1 MWRGENLLRYIYGF
15 VKYKD
20 AQIDLDFWQEGF
32 IMNEDRFVILN
43 KSRRTGFSFSTAL
56 KGLATALDPDVKG
69 YTKQF
74 VSYNEDDAIEKINF
88 ARQFY
93 DSIPM
98 QAKKKIVHS
107 NATSIAF
114 ADVGGGSVSRLIS
127 TACRPPRGKGG
138 DIALDEFAFYPV
150 RLSDL
155 IYTAALPV
163 ISRNNGK
170 VEIGSTPL
178 GLIGKFAEI
187 WNDRSRYNKFT
198 RMTVPWWFVRDLCID
213 VEAAVK
219 EAGAMNTIERV
230 MRFGSEIV
238 RDLYASM
245 DEDQFQQEYECRF
258 VDEAVSYF
266 PLGLIQRNTPGQR
279 GEREE
284 ALLDD
289 EDEESRIEVVCFDT
303 LDKAIL
309 NYTSERGVLYGGFD
323 VARKRDKSALVL
335 YHNTEQGKKRV
346 FARIELT
353 KMPIPEQ
360 VELLGK
366 AMKSLPIMRLCID
379 GTGLGI
385 GVVDYLGREFG
396 DKIESVEFNNANKE
410 RMAMSLHH
418 DFERE
423 MWELPADQAF
433 HRQIHAIKRTPTT
446 GGHYRFDGERE
457 RDGHQDSFWALCLA
471 AYAGERR
478 KERSRFYSSVQEG
491 ASGKN
496 HYEHMRRHRT
506 AQTVLAAMTKGI
518 KRGGR

>member
-150 RLSDL
+150 RLSEL

-187 WNDRSRYNKFT
+187 WNDRARYNKFT
-198 RMTVPWWFVRDLCID
+198 RMTVPWWFVRDLCVD
-213 VEAAVK
+213 VETAVR
-219 EAGAMNTIERV
+219 EAGSMNTIERV

-266 PLGLIQRNTPGQR
+266 PLELIHKNTPGHQ
-279 GEREE
+279 GERESI
-284 ALLDD
+284 LHD
-289 EDEESRIEVVCFDT
+289 EEEESRIEVVCFDT
-303 LDKAIL
+303 VDKAIL
-309 NYTSERGVLYGGFD
+309 NYKSDMGVLYGGYD
-323 VARKRDKSALVL
+323 VARVKDKSSLFL
-335 YHNTEQGKKRV
+335 YHNHGGKKRAFV
-346 FARIELT
+346 R
-353 KMPIPEQ
+353 
-360 VELLGK
+360 VELSKMSIPDQVDLLRK
-366 AMKSLPIMRLCID
+366 AMKSLPIVRMCID

-385 GVVDYLGREFG
+385 GVVDYLTKEFS
-396 DKIESVEFNNANKE
+396 DRIESVEFTNQMKE
-410 RMAMSLHH
+410 VLAMNLHH
-418 DFERE
+418 DFELRV
-423 MWELPADQAF
+423 WELPADQEL
-433 HRQIHAIKRTPTT
+433 HRQIHAIQKTPTS
-446 GGHYRFDGERE
+446 GGHFRFDGG
-457 RDGHQDSFWALCLA
+457 RDIHGHQDSFWAMALA
-471 AYAGERR
+471 RHAGESKRVNQH
-478 KERSRFYSSVQEG
+478 SRFYSGIKDDESEG
-491 ASGKN
+491 KRPGYDYMKKA
-496 HYEHMRRHRT
+496 RT
-506 AQTVLAAMTKGI
+506 AQSVLQAMIKGAG
-518 KRGGR
+518 K